1 MGKSKI
7 SSAALEAMASSGNA
21 LARLCLVQRRELA
34 ELRTQLDVERLKHL
48 NDSRAER
55 VARDLQREID
65 GLRAENARLRSL

>member
-1 MGKSKI
+1 M
-7 SSAALEAMASSGNA
+7 
-21 LARLCLVQRRELA
+21 QRRELA